1 VLCGI
6 LLGKEYCNSLFTGI
20 CCECREVDLISLYIA
35 TFALTVIISWVFTRT
50 VRDEVMR
57 RGWLDKPRNGRHFHV
72 SPTPRLGGVA
82 VFFTFGAAIAIALT
96 VNKFFRV
103 LPPMSLHTIF
113 GIVLPACLIFGLGL
127 LDDIFTLG
135 PYLKFG
141 VQTIAAI
148 WLYWNGFGIQ
158 RLALYSE
165 HASLRAFIGLPLT
178 ILWVLLITNA
188 FNLID
193 GLDGLSAGS
202 ALFSTLI
209 IFAISILRHTPLVSL
224 LSIVLAGVILGFLRY
239 NFHPASI
246 FLGDSGSLFIGFLLS
261 ALALASSQKA
271 TTIVAVAI
279 PVVSFGLPLLDVCLS
294 VFRRYM
300 NNKSLFL
307 GDDDHVHHKLIKR
320 GFSHREAVLVLY
332 AVAAAFGILSLTLLH
347 GDMMIGFVL
356 FMVGLGVWLGIQ
368 QLNYLE
374 VYELAAVTRRLRRR
388 KRLTANNLH
397 VRRASESLHH
407 PGLGFEDLCR
417 IVRSALE
424 PIGFCGISISFPSV
438 HVDETLLLPLR
449 RNGGSGYSYFWRKH
463 IQPQWELR
471 LELGSPSGGRLGD
484 LYLSRAQAS
493 DPLSVDI
500 NLLDHEFRTA
510 VCVAVERAMHRLSV
524 TAESLSQA
532 QQGISKVM
540 SAGS

>member
-1 VLCGI
+1 MISFYIAIFSVTI
-6 LLGKEYCNSLFTGI
+6 I
-20 CCECREVDLISLYIA
+20 ISL
-35 TFALTVIISWVFTRT
+35 VFTRI
-50 VRDEVMR
+50 VRNEVIR
-57 RGWLDKPRNGRHFHV
+57 RGWLDKSKDGRHFHV
-72 SPTPRLGGVA
+72 SPVPRLGGVA
-82 VFFTFGAAIAIALT
+82 VFLTFGVATAIALT
-96 VNKFFRV
+96 TNKFLRV
-103 LPPMSLHTIF
+103 LPPISFHTIF
-113 GIVLPACLIFGLGL
+113 GIVLPACLIFALGL
-127 LDDIFTLG
+127 LDDIFSLG
-135 PYLKFG
+135 AYLKFG
-141 VQTIAAI
+141 VQTIAAF

-165 HASLRAFIGLPLT
+165 HATLRAFIGLPLT

-202 ALFSTLI
+202 ALFSTVI
-209 IFAISILRHTPLVSL
+209 IFAISIFRHTPLVSL
-224 LSIVLAGVILGFLRY
+224 LSIVLAGVIFGFLRY

-307 GDDDHVHHKLIKR
+307 GDDEHVHHKLIKR
-320 GFSHREAVLVLY
+320 GFTHREAVLVLY

-356 FMVGLGVWLGIQ
+356 LIVGLGVWLGVQ

-388 KRLTANNLH
+388 KRFTANNLH
-397 VRRASESLHH
+397 IRRASESLRDPALDFAEFCH
-407 PGLGFEDLCR
+407 
-417 IVRSALE
+417 IAQSALE
-424 PIGFCGISISFPSV
+424 PIGFCGISILFPE
-438 HVDETLLLPLR
+438 VDIDDTFLLPLR
-449 RNGGSGYSYFWRKH
+449 RNGGSGYSYLWRKK

-471 LELGSPSGGRLGD
+471 LELNSSSGGKLGD
-484 LYLSRAQAS
+484 LCLFRAQAS
-493 DPLSVDI
+493 DPLLVDI

-510 VCVAVERAMHRLSV
+510 VCDALERAISRVPGAAVPLSKGQDG
-524 TAESLSQA
+524 L
-532 QQGISKVM
+532 SKVM